1 MVDLILESLG
11 GASEQESASRKE
23 KTAEGSRGVD
33 LGLSS
38 RTPDPRPSSKCMLL
52 ATPYA
57 LCPAGAMAMS
67 SGERGCAS
75 SHLTL
80 WRHCS
85 DLEARLLVLEGA
97 TSGDLG

>member
-1 MVDLILESLG
+1 
-11 GASEQESASRKE
+11 
-23 KTAEGSRGVD
+23 
-33 LGLSS
+33 
-38 RTPDPRPSSKCMLL
+38 
-52 ATPYA
+52 
-57 LCPAGAMAMS
+57 MAMS